1 MSPLLLVLLTP
12 LLGALAL
19 SLIRS
24 LTVSGWINL
33 AVSAVSLAGGLWL
46 AWSVGLV
53 APVADPVAGVV
64 AGSVAGGIAG
74 LAFRVDAF
82 NVYLVVLT
90 TFVGLTTS
98 IFSRPY
104 MEHVCDSGRIAPGR
118 LRFYHP
124 MYQVFLFTMV
134 LALTTDNLG
143 VMWVAVEGATLAT
156 VLLVSLYR
164 TPEAV
169 EAAWKYFILCGV
181 GIALALFG
189 TVLTYFAAQQVIP
202 DPAAG
207 LNWSTLYTQAGG
219 LEPAVMRLAF
229 VFLLVGY
236 GTKVGLV
243 PMHQWLPD
251 AHSEGPTPMSA
262 VLSGL
267 LLNVALYALVRLKML
282 VDGSLADTANPELA
296 GHLLMGFG
304 LVSFLVAG
312 LFLHRQRDIKR
323 MFSYSSIEH
332 MGLMTFGF
340 GLGGPLA
347 TFAALLHMLVHSLTK
362 SAIFV
367 TVGHAAHI
375 ANTQAIEH
383 IRGLIRTQ
391 PAVGWMLLI
400 GVAAI
405 AGFPPFGVFM
415 SEFLL
420 LTATMKA
427 APWFTAALLVG
438 LAVAFAGLFR
448 HVSPMVY
455 GHPPEGQG
463 PVPANMI
470 PVAIHL
476 TLVLWLGLAIPA
488 FLAGWLDRATGLI
501 TGGVHLL

>member
-1 MSPLLLVLLTP
+1 MLGFVRPLRW
-12 LLGALAL
+12 A
-19 SLIRS
+19 
-24 LTVSGWINL
+24 GWINVTAC
-33 AVSAVSLAGGLWL
+33 AVSFAAAGTLARE
-46 AWSVGLV
+46 
-53 APVADPVAGVV
+53 VV
-64 AGSVAGGIAG
+64 ASGNITAFS
-74 LAFRVDAF
+74 FRVDAF
-82 NVYLVVLT
+82 NVYLLVLT
-90 TFVGLTTS
+90 AFVGLTTAV
-98 IFSRPY
+98 FSRPY
-104 MEHVCDSGRIAPGR
+104 MRHVRDTGRTGER
-118 LRFYHP
+118 GLRIYHA
-124 MYQVFLFTMV
+124 MYQAFMFTML
-134 LALTTDNLG
+134 LALSTDNLG
-143 VMWVAVEGATLAT
+143 VLWVAVEGATLTT

-189 TVLTYFAAQQVIP
+189 TVLTYFAAQHALA
-202 DPAAG
+202 DPEAG
-207 LNWSTLYTQAGG
+207 LAWSVLYRHAGG
-219 LEPAVMRLAF
+219 LEPAVMSLAF

-243 PMHQWLPD
+243 PLHQWLPD

-267 LLNVALYALVRLKML
+267 LLNVALYAVVRLKML
-282 VDGSLADTANPELA
+282 VDGSLAATETPRLA

-304 LVSFLVAG
+304 MLSFLVAG

-332 MGLMTFGF
+332 MGLMTFAF

-347 TFAALLHMLVHSLTK
+347 TFGALLHMLVHSLTK

-375 ANTQAIEH
+375 AGTQQLDG

-391 PAVGWMLLI
+391 PAVGWSLLL

-405 AGFPPFGVFM
+405 AGFPPFGVFT

-420 LTATMKA
+420 LTATMQTQ
-427 APWFTAALLVG
+427 PWLTAALLGG

-448 HVSPMVY
+448 HLQPMVY
-455 GHPPEGQG
+455 GPAPEGQQ
-463 PVPANMI
+463 PVAANML
-470 PVAIHL
+470 PVILHL
-476 TLVLWLGLAIPA
+476 ALVLWLGLAIPG
-488 FLAGWLDRATGLI
+488 FLAAWLDRATGLI
-501 TGGVHLL
+501 TGAHLL

>member
-1 MSPLLLVLLTP
+1 MIALLLTLLAPVT
-12 LLGALAL
+12 GAIALAL
-19 SLIRS
+19 LRP
-24 LTVSGWINL
+24 LGLAGWLNVT
-33 AVSAVSLAGGLWL
+33 VSAVSFGAAAWL
-46 AWSVGLV
+46 TWTV
-53 APVADPVAGVV
+53 AATGEVSGY
-64 AGSVAGGIAG
+64 S
-74 LAFRVDAF
+74 FRVDAF
-82 NVYLVVLT
+82 NVYLVTLT
-90 TFVGLTTS
+90 AFVGLTTS

-104 MEHVCDSGRIAPGR
+104 MRYVCETGMTTRRGMRI
-118 LRFYHP
+118 YHA
-124 MYQVFLFTMV
+124 MYQAFMFTML

-143 VMWVAVEGATLAT
+143 VLWVAVEGATLAT

-189 TVLTYFAAQQVIP
+189 TVLTYFAAQHVVT
-202 DPAAG
+202 DPADGLTWSMLYLRAG
-207 LNWSTLYTQAGG
+207 H

-267 LLNVALYALVRLKML
+267 LLNVALYAVVRLKML
-282 VDGSLADTANPELA
+282 VDGSLAASPSPHLA
-296 GHLLMGFG
+296 GYLLMGFG
-304 LVSFLVAG
+304 LLSFLVAG

-332 MGLMTFGF
+332 MGLMTFAF

-347 TFAALLHMLVHSLTK
+347 TFGALLHMLVHSFTK

-367 TVGHAAHI
+367 TVGHATHI
-375 ANTQAIEH
+375 AGTQSIER

-391 PAVGWMLLI
+391 PAVGWSLLI
-400 GVAAI
+400 AVAAI
-405 AGFPPFGVFM
+405 AGFPPFGVFT

-427 APWFTAALLVG
+427 QPWLTPALLSG

-448 HVSPMVY
+448 HLHPMVY
-455 GHPPEGQG
+455 GAPPEGQK
-463 PVPANMI
+463 PVRANML

-476 TLVLWLGLAIPA
+476 ALVLWLGLSIPG
-488 FLAGWLDRATGLI
+488 FLAAVASTGRPS
-501 TGGVHLL
+501 

>member
-1 MSPLLLVLLTP
+1 VKALLLTLLAP
-12 LLGALAL
+12 VAGGIALAL
-19 SLIRS
+19 MRS
-24 LTVSGWINL
+24 LALAGWVNL
-33 AVSAVSLAGGLWL
+33 AVSTTSLVGAAWL
-46 AWSVGLV
+46 AWSVALTGE
-53 APVADPVAGVV
+53 VAGL
-64 AGSVAGGIAG
+64 G
-74 LAFRVDAF
+74 FRVDAF

-90 TFVGLTTS
+90 AFVGLTTA

-104 MEHVCDSGRIAPGR
+104 MRHVCAQGLTTEGGMRV
-118 LRFYHP
+118 YHA
-124 MYQVFLFTMV
+124 MYQAFMFTML

-143 VMWVAVEGATLAT
+143 VLWVAVEGATLAT

-189 TVLTYFAAQQVIP
+189 TVLTYFAAQHVVT

-207 LNWSTLYTQAGG
+207 LTWSSLYRQAGG
-219 LEPAVMRLAF
+219 LEPVVMSLAF

-267 LLNVALYALVRLKML
+267 LLNVALYAVVRLKML
-282 VDGSLADTANPELA
+282 VDGSLAGTPNPHLA
-296 GHLLMGFG
+296 GYLLMGFG
-304 LVSFLVAG
+304 LTSFLVAG

-332 MGLMTFGF
+332 MGLMTFAF

-347 TFAALLHMLVHSLTK
+347 TFGALLHMLVHSLTK
-362 SAIFV
+362 SAIFI
-367 TVGHAAHI
+367 TAGHAAHI
-375 ANTQAIEH
+375 AGTQSIDR

-391 PAVGWMLLI
+391 PAVGWSLLL

-405 AGFPPFGVFM
+405 AGFPPFGVFT

-427 APWFTAALLVG
+427 QPWLTPALLGG

-448 HVSPMVY
+448 HLHPMVY
-455 GHPPEGQG
+455 GSAPEGQA
-463 PVPANMI
+463 PVQANLVPI
-470 PVAIHL
+470 AVHL
-476 TLVLWLGLAIPA
+476 GLVLWLGLAIPGY
-488 FLAGWLDRATGLI
+488 LAHWLDRATELI
-501 TGGVHLL
+501 TGSHLL